1 MWNPFQVPHSSE
13 RVQRYEL
20 FPNCANISHISLHY
34 LCFSLPSI
42 RYNKSLKALTNIMR
56 LLLLSFFMPLKYRQL
71 YTIPHQPISAP
82 AGVERSVI
90 FREFQKRPYH
100 LTFLSETPMFTRVSE
115 SEVFSKHLTQQVTFP
130 LGLFPPSDFWK

>member
-1 MWNPFQVPHSSE
+1 MW
-13 RVQRYEL
+13 
-20 FPNCANISHISLHY
+20 
-34 LCFSLPSI
+34 LP
-42 RYNKSLKALTNIMR
+42 
-56 LLLLSFFMPLKYRQL
+56 LLSVFMPLKYRQL

-115 SEVFSKHLTQQVTFP
+115 SEVFSKHLTQHLTQ
-130 LGLFPPSDFWK
+130 